1 MCAVCALQA
10 DSRVSAVAADSG
22 EREASSGH
30 AGLDSQRQ
38 WTADARLPAPEVCR
52 REVSGRTQCLFAGPA
67 QREDRQTQNHHTGHR
82 LVSGPGEFGRVFSSK
97 NIALEYTMIY
107 RSTVGVISFP

>member
-1 MCAVCALQA
+1 MCAVCPLQA

-38 WTADARLPAPEVCR
+38 WTADARLPAPEVC
-52 REVSGRTQCLFAGPA
+52 GRTQCLFAGPA
-67 QREDRQTQNHHTGHR
+67 QREDHQTQNYHTGHR
-82 LVSGPGEFGRVFSSK
+82 LVSGPVEFGK
-97 NIALEYTMIY
+97 
-107 RSTVGVISFP
+107 GVVKHG